1 MRISCL
7 NPIIKN
13 DCEILILGTIP
24 GEMSLE
30 QENYYANP
38 KNHFWDFIY
47 RLLIPKWDLFHIID
61 GSISFEERYNLLLEN
76 KIGLWDVLESCER
89 EGSSDKKIK
98 DEIVN
103 DFNSFFKSH
112 KNIKAVIFNGGN
124 AKKYFNKFN
133 IDNLF
138 EEIEFYQVNST
149 STLNPNN
156 TFMILNEWKETI
168 NNAC

>member
-7 NPIIKN
+7 NPIMKN

-24 GEMSLE
+24 GKMSLK
-30 QENYYANP
+30 QKNYYANP

-47 RLLIPKWDLFHIID
+47 RLLVPKWDLFKIID
-61 GSISFEERYNLLLEN
+61 SSISFKERYNLLLEN

-98 DEIVN
+98 NEIVN
-103 DFNSFFKSH
+103 DFNLFFKIH
-112 KNIKAVIFNGGN
+112 KNIKAVIFNGGK
-124 AKKYFNKFN
+124 AKEYFNKFN
-133 IDNLF
+133 RDNLF

-156 TFMILNEWKETI
+156 TFIILNEWKETL
-168 NNAC
+168 NNAY